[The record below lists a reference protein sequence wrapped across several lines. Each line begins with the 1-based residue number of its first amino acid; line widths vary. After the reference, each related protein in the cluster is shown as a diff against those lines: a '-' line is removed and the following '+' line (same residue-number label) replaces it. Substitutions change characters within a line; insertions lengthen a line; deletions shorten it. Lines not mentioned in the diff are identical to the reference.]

1 MVLAFNGIE
10 QSEVQLE
17 NLCET
22 SWLGNTC
29 EELASGAQEFGL
41 SAEVVENLT
50 KDGLKD
56 FLRDGIPLI
65 ALLDPA
71 MLYNGIQ
78 GFGHFVVITGL
89 ERGKVYYH
97 DPDLKGDLCREVDEF
112 FKAWERCFFKGVKIW
127 KSMRK

>member
-1 MVLAFNGIE
+1 MKLDVPYFRQEKSTTCDPACVRMVLAYNGIE

-29 EELASGAQEFGL
+29 EELASGSQEPGL

-50 KDGLKD
+50 QDGLED

-71 MLYNGIQ
+71 MLYDGIQ

-89 ERGKVYYH
+89 ESGMVYYH
-97 DPDLKGDLCREVDEF
+97 DPDKKRSL
-112 FKAWERCFFKGVKIW
+112 
-127 KSMRK
+127 

>member
-1 MVLAFNGIE
+1 MIGERLCCKSFNLAF
-10 QSEVQLE
+10 LE

-29 EELASGAQEFGL
+29 EELASGSQELGL
-41 SAEVVENLT
+41 SAEAVENLT
-50 KDGLKD
+50 KDGLD

-71 MLYNGIQ
+71 MLYDGIQ

-89 ERGKVYYH
+89 ERGMVYYH
-97 DPDLKGDLCREVDEF
+97 
-112 FKAWERCFFKGVKIW
+112 
-127 KSMRK
+127 